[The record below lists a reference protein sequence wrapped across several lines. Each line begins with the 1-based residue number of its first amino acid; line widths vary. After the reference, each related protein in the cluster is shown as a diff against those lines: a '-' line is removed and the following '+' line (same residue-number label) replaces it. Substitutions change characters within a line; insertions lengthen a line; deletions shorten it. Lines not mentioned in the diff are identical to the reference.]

1 MAQLTGH
8 VAASG
13 TSFLT
18 SRTDATG
25 RWLAKDWLR
34 TDSMNPAE
42 SVPTALKRH
51 LVTLRSRR
59 IPRPPHKVNMSPTQT
74 SQVADLEPG
83 QLLNE
88 LEQRQDDVLEQLDAL
103 DTQLQEVLRGL
114 GVTLEDELD
123 EDLV

>member
-1 MAQLTGH
+1 
-8 VAASG
+8 
-13 TSFLT
+13 
-18 SRTDATG
+18 
-25 RWLAKDWLR
+25 
-34 TDSMNPAE
+34 
-42 SVPTALKRH
+42 
-51 LVTLRSRR
+51 
-59 IPRPPHKVNMSPTQT
+59 MSPTQT

-114 GVTLEDELD
+114 GVTLEDEFD

>member
-1 MAQLTGH
+1 
-8 VAASG
+8 
-13 TSFLT
+13 
-18 SRTDATG
+18 
-25 RWLAKDWLR
+25 
-34 TDSMNPAE
+34 
-42 SVPTALKRH
+42 
-51 LVTLRSRR
+51 
-59 IPRPPHKVNMSPTQT
+59 MSPTQT